1 MSNNMFTKQD
11 YLNVVHTFNAY
22 NGFKIVLPKHDHVY
36 DTLVSYTAE
45 LLDLIKDVDRY
56 ENIREQ
62 GFSDDHL
69 ATEIGLT
76 VLHINK
82 ISNGIKN

>member
-1 MSNNMFTKQD
+1 MSTKQD

-36 DTLVSYTAE
+36 DTLVPYTAE
-45 LLDLIKDVDRY
+45 LLNLIKDVDRY
-56 ENIREQ
+56 ENIRKQ

-76 VLHINK
+76 VLQINK

>member
-1 MSNNMFTKQD
+1 MFTKQD
-11 YLNVVHTFNAY
+11 YLDVVHTFNKY

-36 DTLVSYTAE
+36 DTLVPYTTE
-45 LLDLIKDVDRY
+45 LLNLIKDVDRY
-56 ENIREQ
+56 ENIRKQ